1 MANTYSTLAEQI
13 VTYIGGS
20 SNIQNAT
27 HCQTRLRFDLR
38 DRNHV
43 QKAKL
48 EQIPEVIGVIDSA
61 GQFQVVIGTHVSEV
75 YRDLQPLLGT
85 VDTDEI
91 QTEKKNFFDMCLEYI
106 ATSFGPLIPAISGA
120 GMIKALVALLTLFN
134 IVSRESQTY
143 YLINIMADA
152 VFFFL
157 PFLLANSAAQ
167 KLKCSPYLAM
177 AIAGTLLH
185 PNFQALVTTGDPVSL
200 FGLPVGLVTYGSSVI
215 PILLIVI
222 VQSYIEKFFTRIT
235 PNAVKIVFVPMA
247 TLLITGAV
255 ALVAVGPIG
264 AYIGNILA
272 AGFNGIQAVAP
283 WAPTV
288 IVGTFLPVMV
298 MFGIH
303 NSIAPL
309 DVMQLTSVGY
319 ANVFGPGAIVSN
331 IATGVAAL
339 VMSKKAQ
346 NEKEQQIAT
355 TAGITALMGITEP
368 ALYGV
373 AVPKKYPLIA
383 SMIGG
388 CAGGLY
394 AGLNGVV
401 RYATGSSGLPALPLY
416 IGDDLSNVLHI
427 TIALVIT
434 AVVTVIST
442 QILSIYFEKKQ
453 TKVMTEETVSVV
465 SAGVYEVSSP
475 IHGEMFPLSEVDDE
489 VFASGMLGKG
499 VAFEP
504 NEGKIIAPFNGKVVS
519 VFPTKHVVG
528 LESDQGIELLIHVG
542 VDTVKLEGKY
552 FTSHVS
558 IGDRVQVGQT
568 LLEFEVDKIREAGYV
583 THTPVIVTNT
593 QAYKEIVS
601 AVQGI
606 KAVTEPIMSI
616 QF

>member
-200 FGLPVGLVTYGSSVI
+200 FGLPVGLVTYGASVI

-339 VMSKKAQ
+339 VVSKKAQ

-416 IGDDLSNVLHI
+416 IGDDLLNVLHI

-568 LLEFEVDKIREAGYV
+568 LLEFEVEKIREAGYV